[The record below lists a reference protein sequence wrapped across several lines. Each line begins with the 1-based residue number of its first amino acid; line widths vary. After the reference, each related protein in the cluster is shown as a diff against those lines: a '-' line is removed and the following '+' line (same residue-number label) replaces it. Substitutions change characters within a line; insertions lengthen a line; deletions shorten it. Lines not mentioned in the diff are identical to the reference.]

1 MCRDVADRCSRLPVS
16 LVARAFLFFR
26 YYQQNLYSPAPGRQP
41 SGGSIGAVLGHCIEG
56 NRSAWSSLMN
66 SVDDGFE

>member
-1 MCRDVADRCSRLPVS
+1 MVAHSRPHRFYTEDAGA
-16 LVARAFLFFR
+16 LVLLDAG
-26 YYQQNLYSPAPGRQP
+26 LYSPAPSRQP

-56 NRSAWSSLMN
+56 NRRAWSSLMN